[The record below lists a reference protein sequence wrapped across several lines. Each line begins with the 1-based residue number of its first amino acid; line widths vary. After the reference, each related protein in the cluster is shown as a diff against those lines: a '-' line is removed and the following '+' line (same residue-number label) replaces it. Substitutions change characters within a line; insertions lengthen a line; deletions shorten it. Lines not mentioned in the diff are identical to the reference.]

1 MRCRQVPSHGHR
13 HVTVPV
19 TTAARPAAR
28 PGRAGHG
35 NWHRDSDTAL
45 PGPSESFG
53 GRFRVRVG
61 PLLRSATSFQPA
73 SLQRTPGQWQPASE
87 PAPGPSG
94 LVRASSSRV
103 RDSESRGGVRRAAR
117 PSATVNER
125 SLQSRPGREHQRP
138 AMPMTR
144 LADAMLTRR
153 PHDQPRDAACPAG
166 SRLRITASRGT
177 RARARARA
185 EPVTRRACRH
195 AAG

>member
-1 MRCRQVPSHGHR
+1 M
-13 HVTVPV
+13 

-35 NWHRDSDTAL
+35 NWHRDSDSAL

-73 SLQRTPGQWQPASE
+73 SLRSTPGQWQLPSE

-94 LVRASSSRV
+94 LVRASLGRV
-103 RDSESRGGVRRAAR
+103 RDSESRGGVCRAAR

-125 SLQSRPGREHQRP
+125 SLQARPGREHQGP
-138 AMPMTR
+138 GMPMTR

-153 PHDQPRDAACPAG
+153 PHDQPRDGARPRGTAGPAG

-185 EPVTRRACRH
+185 EPETRRACRH